1 MDWEPTDNMI
11 ESSVER
17 RPIPFTYPDTMVQLL
32 DTVRVYMSPDEIDQV
47 FKAYRLALE
56 SCQDTVDRT
65 HPVPPLEQ
73 AVAVTSVM
81 AQIMHVDAIG
91 ISAGLVFE
99 AVDAKLLTIEQ
110 VERVLGSPTAHVVR
124 SMARLNNLEHKKQNV
139 VTGVIAA
146 IKNIKPVAASKALKE
161 HE

>member
-47 FKAYRLALE
+47 FRAYRLALE
-56 SCQDTVDRT
+56 SCQDAVGRT
-65 HPVPPLEQ
+65 NPVSPLEQ
-73 AVAVTSVM
+73 ALAVTTIM
-81 AQIMHVDAIG
+81 AQIMHVDAIA

-99 AVDAKLLTIEQ
+99 AVDAKFLMIEQ
-110 VERVLGSPTAHVVR
+110 VEQVLGAPTARIVG
-124 SMARLNNLEHKKQNV
+124 SMAR
-139 VTGVIAA
+139 
-146 IKNIKPVAASKALKE
+146 
-161 HE
+161 